1 MFKDD
6 KNNFSN
12 VKDSSKF
19 EKLNDSKS
27 TGKSDISEMFK
38 DFKGTKKGSNSDSKG
53 SDSKG
58 IFPQKKNEYLSDVA
72 KKKLKDDAK
81 SPYKM
86 KKGHENEK
94 TYTDPDD
101 PSKNNY
107 EMKSFKDRHFDK
119 ARYKIYK
126 SMNPKG
132 VEIVIGTKIPAYETA
147 RPFLVKTAEG
157 LNKKK
162 VGTPATDKQNSN
174 LSQNQ
179 GQINFKENKK
189 LSGKIKI
196 KQLTFFVTL
205 ISSIG
210 CFSVIV
216 IGLIL
221 FIIIIIASTL
231 ASGLFDN
238 GSDSI
243 SFIYDSACNFEETNV
258 IVMDGNN
265 KSVLATVSLED
276 YVIGVACPEIGACSG
291 EIEKMNKEYLKA
303 KYVAVKTYTLT
314 RRNGYSSSNK
324 SVTMKAATKD
334 QQWCDLDK
342 GCILTKTSHKV
353 EGSNSVYLYSYPGD
367 YNKDKVDGNVYS
379 TLKFTDKDK
388 ELAHKYYQEI
398 YGDLFLPTTY
408 NKSIDTLRGESVIL
422 SYHDH
427 TQNFWK
433 QQAENGKMYDE
444 ILTSTATS
452 GDSDAK
458 HYKGKSIYKMG
469 AYCQAS
475 SSGDT
480 GNLVDLGD
488 YPSVFSKKEI
498 RSPITSLLSSSQI
511 NEINNY
517 IKTNVDSAGYGTGA
531 GVAAAGQS
539 LIAGLYQ
546 KGYFLPYYYGG
557 GHGTGALSIGVDER
571 WGKSVS
577 ATDMN
582 AVKGRNVYSYD
593 CSGFVAWSIK
603 NACKSSFSAPKS
615 DQFKSDYGPGISLS
629 KAKPGD
635 LMAKNGHVRLIVKNN
650 GDGSVITAESTSGGY
665 KHGGIQFTKRTEA
678 GPYKVVDMSGW
689 YSRNCSKSR

>member
-1 MFKDD
+1 MAQNNNVNSNQNQNNNVVNNAPTNSQNVDNQNASRASDAKDLASGLGGIFSGGSSRRGG
-6 KNNFSN
+6 NNRFMESALPRN
-12 VKDSSKF
+12 NGNNNAS
-19 EKLNDSKS
+19 
-27 TGKSDISEMFK
+27 
-38 DFKGTKKGSNSDSKG
+38 SNSGKG
-53 SDSKG
+53 KNPFSHKG
-58 IFPQKKNEYLSDVA
+58 RPSARDNINNATQRYNQA
-72 KKKLKDDAK
+72 KQNANN
-81 SPYKM
+81 PYKM

-94 TYTDPDD
+94 MRANASN
-101 PSKNNY
+101 PSKDNFKKKNALQRG
-107 EMKSFKDRHFDK
+107 MDKSKVAGAGLGVAKSYAEGAGEALQNVAHPVEYAK
-119 ARYKIYK
+119 QKVKVVVARQVIA
-126 SMNPKG
+126 
-132 VEIVIGTKIPAYETA
+132 IVGSLFSGCM
-147 RPFLVKTAEG
+147 PFL
-157 LNKKK
+157 L
-162 VGTPATDKQNSN
+162 
-174 LSQNQ
+174 
-179 GQINFKENKK
+179 
-189 LSGKIKI
+189 
-196 KQLTFFVTL
+196 
-205 ISSIG
+205 
-210 CFSVIV
+210 
-216 IGLIL
+216 IGLVIFILL
-221 FIIIIIASTL
+221 FIIFSFG
-231 ASGLFDN
+231 SGAMDD
-238 GSDSI
+238 DSGGNTV
-243 SFIYDSACNFEETNV
+243 YDSACNFEETNV

-469 AYCQAS
+469 AYCQVS

-498 RSPITSLLSSSQI
+498 RSSITSLLSSSQI

-557 GHGTGALSIGVDER
+557 GHGSLAIGVDEK
-571 WGKSVS
+571 WGTSVS
-577 ATDMN
+577 ATGMN
-582 AVKGRNVYSYD
+582 ATKGRNVYSYD
-593 CSGFVAWSIK
+593 CSAFVSWSIK

-615 DQFKSDYGPGISLS
+615 DQFVSNYGPGISLS

-635 LMAKNGHVRLIVKNN
+635 LMAKSGHVRLIVKNN

-678 GPYKVVDMSGW
+678 GPYTIVDMSGW